1 MWLTGDVGFLPEQAG
16 DRAGAGGGKHERD
29 GEDAGDESDETAEDI
44 DGGEEAQGGWLYDD
58 IERHMSRHLA
68 HEALMPGAAAVHGFC
83 SSSFTM
89 SFMGL
94 ASSSM
99 A

>member
-1 MWLTGDVGFLPEQAG
+1 
-16 DRAGAGGGKHERD
+16 
-29 GEDAGDESDETAEDI
+29 
-44 DGGEEAQGGWLYDD
+44 
-58 IERHMSRHLA
+58 MSRHLA